1 MMFGMQEVD
10 ALTGVFI
17 YWVESIEVSV
27 PELLSFS
34 FSGWIVLVVNLN

>member
-1 MMFGMQEVD
+1 MMFGVQEVV

-17 YWVESIEVSV
+17 YWVESIEVNV